1 MLPASP
7 LQTPA
12 DPVQVDSHSS
22 KGAKPA
28 APDAAAE
35 PAKSAKPV
43 KPFAA
48 GAKKVKTPLRG
59 AGKESRQTAP
69 SVRRGANPGAKADLD
84 PVSQASL
91 AKSLPLIDAFA
102 DALWL
107 EHGLARN
114 TLEAYRRDLRLFAQW
129 LAAEHGHVTL
139 QTAGEPEMTAYVAA
153 RGRGRASSANRR
165 LAAFRRFYGWALREH
180 HVNADPT
187 LRLRT
192 AKQAARFPSTLSEK
206 QVEALL
212 GAPDLS
218 QPLGLR
224 DRTMLELMYAS
235 GLRVSELV
243 GLKTIEVGLNE
254 GVVRVFGKG
263 SKERLVPFGGEAQD
277 WITRYLAEARPALM
291 GARAADALFVTA
303 RGDGMTRQAFWYLI
317 KRYALLADVHAPLS
331 PHTLRHAFA
340 THLLDHGADLRA
352 VQQLLGHADISTTQ
366 IYTHVA
372 RERLKTL
379 HAQHH
384 PRG

>member
-1 MLPASP
+1 MAAS
-7 LQTPA
+7 T
-12 DPVQVDSHSS
+12 
-22 KGAKPA
+22 
-28 APDAAAE
+28 
-35 PAKSAKPV
+35 
-43 KPFAA
+43 
-48 GAKKVKTPLRG
+48 R
-59 AGKESRQTAP
+59 
-69 SVRRGANPGAKADLD
+69 
-84 PVSQASL
+84 
-91 AKSLPLIDAFA
+91 LIDLFC

-107 EHGLARN
+107 ENGLAQN
-114 TLEAYRRDLRLFAQW
+114 TLDAYRRDLRLFATW
-129 LAAEHGHVTL
+129 LAAGDGDADDGFGIALDSVTE
-139 QTAGEPEMTAYVAA
+139 THMTAYFAA
-153 RGRGRASSANRR
+153 RGYGRATSANRR

-180 HVNADPT
+180 HLTRDPT

-192 AKQAARFPSTLSEK
+192 AKQPARFPSTLSEK

-212 GAPDLS
+212 SAPDTAT
-218 QPLGLR
+218 PLGLR

-243 GLKTIEVGLNE
+243 ALKTVEVGLNE

-263 SKERLVPFGGEAQD
+263 SKERLVPFGAEAQE
-277 WITRYLAEARPALM
+277 WIERYLREARPVLM
-291 GARAADALFVTA
+291 GAHAADALFVTA
-303 RGDGMTRQAFWYLI
+303 RADGMTRQAFWYLI
-317 KRYALLADVHAPLS
+317 KRYAIVGGIHAPLS

-352 VQQLLGHADISTTQ
+352 VQMLLGHADISTTQ